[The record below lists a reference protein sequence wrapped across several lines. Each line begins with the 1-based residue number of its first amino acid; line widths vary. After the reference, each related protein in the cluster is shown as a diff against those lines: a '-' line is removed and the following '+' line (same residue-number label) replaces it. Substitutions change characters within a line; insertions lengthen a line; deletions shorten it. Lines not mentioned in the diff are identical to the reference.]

1 MSGTYLQPQFQPFR
15 SSGGICYPSK
25 DYQNVTLKGGSRTGG
40 NYSHDSLIPKS
51 TGADHYKAPQFEKQL
66 DADFFQKNEGNVYAT
81 AFGGAK
87 KRKSTKKRSTSRRR
101 KMRGGQITV
110 KEELETKLK
119 DNNATKNLNIKPEEI
134 KNLYKPEYS
143 EQSLVLSNSNQN
155 KVFEFV
161 EHKDNQMKD
170 SKDKQFAYHT
180 YTNGAI
186 SETTEISNL
195 ETLIDAIKDFFKRNN
210 TKNNSVTVSVSNIPA
225 TNNQTNTN
233 KNNTNQTVVKVDVP
247 STTQPMNVNVSIPT
261 PPANNQTSVGG
272 KKKRKT
278 KKTKKS
284 KKTRKM
290 RGGSTTGMPA
300 KYYDAN
306 AAAPSFSADS
316 GKGMATAY
324 GSANPKDVG
333 VGLLA
338 PYNANPNGN
347 QSSLEKVGGRKR
359 RMTGGSARVPKM
371 SDGAVTGVKDIVNNT
386 VNSLDSFM
394 KNINQKFNQS
404 VDKLE
409 NVKVGEQRL
418 IHAGGAKK
426 RKTKKSKKTTKK
438 RRMRGGGGSDY
449 ALTLNSRG
457 PVNYPDN
464 GWYKGEQ
471 LFRQF
476 NKTGEYIPN
485 SQLAI
490 AAAPQS
496 TTSGIPKD
504 GIVQGYDNLG
514 QQWEPISKS

>member
-87 KRKSTKKRSTSRRR
+87 KRKSKSTKKRSTSRRR

-110 KEELETKLK
+110 EADLRSVLPTNVSMQIVPAEVPSG
-119 DNNATKNLNIKPEEI
+119 DNFSDE
-134 KNLYKPEYS
+134 S
-143 EQSLVLSNSNQN
+143 VGLSNGNGS
-155 KVFEFV
+155 KVFQFA
-161 EHKDNQMKD
+161 EHKDNGMKAPHE
-170 SKDKQFAYHT
+170 KVFVYHT
-180 YTNGAI
+180 VMKGQDSGNM
-186 SETTEISNL
+186 EIIGFDNL
-195 ETLIDAIKDFFKRNN
+195 VNTIMSFFKRNN
-210 TKNNSVTVSVSNIPA
+210 
-225 TNNQTNTN
+225 N
-233 KNNTNQTVVKVDVP
+233 KNSATVNVSTTPITPNQTVTNVNVAIP
-247 STTQPMNVNVSIPT
+247 PTTQPMNVNVSIPT
-261 PPANNQTSVGG
+261 PPASTQTSIGG

-278 KKTKKS
+278 TKS

-306 AAAPSFSADS
+306 ASSPSFSADS

-347 QSSLEKVGGRKR
+347 QSSLEKVGGRKKKL
-359 RMTGGSARVPKM
+359 TGGSARVPRM

-476 NKTGEYIPN
+476 NKTGDYIPN

-496 TTSGIPKD
+496 TMSGIPKD